1 MAEEYDGII
10 LGAGP
15 NGLTVA
21 AYLAKAGLKI
31 LLLEKRFEAGGGLAT
46 EQVTLP
52 GFLHNT
58 HAVYMPMVDY
68 APPLRDFDE
77 YLTKDY
83 DLEFVFPELVM
94 AMPFSDGSSLC
105 LYQDMDKTCASIAQ
119 FSQKDAE
126 TYRRVQ
132 TRFKELTDG
141 FLAPATYEMAKPAFE
156 QMIKLQAT
164 DVGREITEWT
174 EKTPLDIVNGLF
186 ENDRVR
192 TLFLYLSCMW
202 GLHYNLEGV
211 SYLVPL
217 LFNRA
222 VNYRLVVGGSHH
234 LAHLFTKVLY
244 RHGGMIISPVTVKRI
259 IIEDNAAT
267 GVELQDGTIY
277 RAKKFVASSLD
288 PYQTF
293 FKYVGESN
301 LDSNFVTRTKD
312 WKWEL
317 SSLFHVHLALAE
329 PPNFA
334 ASSKNPDINKAFI
347 IVLGYERQADLVKHY
362 DAIHAGELYA
372 GGFNCCFPSIHDP
385 KQAPSGRHTAL
396 ISLHA
401 PYNLKDGGAQHWY
414 RIREQEAT
422 RCVQLLGK
430 YAPNIN
436 DDSILWNYITTPL
449 DIENKFAD
457 MVQGSYKQGAYLPLQ
472 MGYLRPNEECSQ
484 YATPIKNLYVCG
496 ASTFPGG
503 LITFGPGYNAANRI
517 ADDLGIDRWWKEP
530 ECVTKAKQMGT
541 L

>member
-132 TRFKELTDG
+132 RRFKELTDG

-164 DVGREITEWT
+164 NVGREITEWT

-259 IIEDNAAT
+259 IIENNAAM
-267 GVELQDGTIY
+267 GVELQDGTVY

-347 IVLGYERQADLVKHY
+347 IVLGYESQAELVKHY

-401 PYNLKDGGAQHWY
+401 PSNLKDGGAQHWY

-436 DDSILWNYITTPL
+436 DDSILWHYITTPL

>member
-10 LGAGP
+10 IGAGP

-68 APPLRDFDE
+68 APPLKDFED

-83 DLEFVFPELVM
+83 DLEFAFPSLVM
-94 AMPFSDGSSLC
+94 CMPFADGSSLR
-105 LYQDMDKTCASIAQ
+105 LYQDVDKTCESIAE
-119 FSQKDAE
+119 FSKKDAE
-126 TYRRVQ
+126 TYRRIQ
-132 TRFKELTDG
+132 DRFRVLTED
-141 FLAPATYEMAKPAFE
+141 FLGPATYEEAKPAFE

-164 DVGREITEWT
+164 DVGREISQWT
-174 EKTPLDIVNGLF
+174 EKTPRGIVNELF
-186 ENDRVR
+186 EHDKVR

-222 VNYRLVVGGSHH
+222 TNYRLVVGGSHH

-244 RHGGMIISPVTVKRI
+244 RHGGMIISPVAVKRI
-259 IIEDNAAT
+259 VIENGAAV
-267 GVELQDGTIY
+267 GVELEDGTFY
-277 RAKKFVASSLD
+277 KASKFVASSLD

-293 FKYVGESN
+293 LKYVGEEN
-301 LDSNFVTRTKD
+301 LEGRFVTRTKD

-329 PPNFA
+329 APQFQA
-334 ASSKNPDINKAFI
+334 ATSCPDLRDALIT
-347 IVLGYERQADLVKHY
+347 IVGYENEESLVRHY
-362 DAIHAGELYA
+362 DAIHKGELYP
-372 GGFNCCFPSIHDP
+372 GGFNCSFPSMHDP
-385 KQAPSGRHTAL
+385 KQAPEGKHTGL

-401 PYNLKDGGAQHWY
+401 PYNLKDGGAEKWF
-414 RIREQEAT
+414 RIREQEAR
-422 RCVQLLGK
+422 RCVELLTK
-430 YAPNIN
+430 YAPNITEDN
-436 DDSILWNYITTPL
+436 ILWHYITTPL

-484 YATPIKNLYVCG
+484 YATPIRNLYVCG

-503 LITFGPGYNAANRI
+503 LITFGPGYNAANKI
-517 ADDLGIDRWWKEP
+517 AVDLGLDRWWGEP
-530 ECVTKAKQMGT
+530 ECIRKAKTRGT

>member
-68 APPLRDFDE
+68 APPLKDFDE

-94 AMPFSDGSSLC
+94 AMPFADGASLC

-132 TRFKELTDG
+132 TRFNQLTEA

-164 DVGREITEWT
+164 DIGREITEWT

-217 LFNRA
+217 MFNRA

-244 RHGGMIISPVTVKRI
+244 RHGGMIISPVAVKRI
-259 IIEDNAAT
+259 IVENNTAT
-267 GVELQDGTIY
+267 GVELQDGTMY

-301 LDSNFVTRTKD
+301 LESSFVTRTKD

-329 PPNFA
+329 APHFA
-334 ASSKNPDINKAFI
+334 AASRNPDINKAFI
-347 IVLGYERQADLVKHY
+347 TVLGYETQAELIKHY
-362 DAIHAGELYA
+362 DAIHAGELHA
-372 GGFNCCFPSIHDP
+372 AGFNCCFPSVHDP
-385 KQAPSGRHTAL
+385 KQAPQGRHTAL

-401 PYNLKDGGAQHWY
+401 PYNLKEGGAQQWY
-414 RIREQEAT
+414 RIREQEAD
-422 RCVQLLGK
+422 RCVKLLSK

-436 DDSILWNYITTPL
+436 DDTILWRYITTPL

-517 ADDLGIDRWWKEP
+517 ANDLGVDRWWKEP
-530 ECVTKAKQMGT
+530 ECVTKAREMGT

>member
-10 LGAGP
+10 IGAGP

-68 APPLRDFDE
+68 APPLKDFED

-83 DLEFVFPELVM
+83 DLKFAFPDLVM
-94 AMPFSDGSSLC
+94 CMPFADGSSLR
-105 LYQDMDKTCASIAQ
+105 LYQDVEKTCESIAE
-119 FSQKDAE
+119 FSKKDAE

-132 TRFKELTDG
+132 DRFRVLTED
-141 FLAPATYEMAKPAFE
+141 FLGPATYEEAKPAFE
-156 QMIKLQAT
+156 QMIKLQTT
-164 DVGREITEWT
+164 DVGREISQWT
-174 EKTPLDIVNGLF
+174 EKTPRGIVHELF
-186 ENDRVR
+186 ENDKVR

-202 GLHYNLEGV
+202 GLHYDLEGV

-222 VNYRLVVGGSHH
+222 ANYRLVVGGSHH

-244 RHGGMIISPVTVKRI
+244 RNGGMIISPVAVKRI
-259 IIEDNAAT
+259 AIENGAAT
-267 GVELQDGTIY
+267 GVELEDGTFY
-277 RAKKFVASSLD
+277 KASKFVASSLD

-293 FKYVGESN
+293 LKYVGAEH
-301 LDSNFVTRTKD
+301 LEDRFVTRTKD
-312 WKWEL
+312 WSWEL

-329 PPNFA
+329 APQFKA
-334 ASSKNPDINKAFI
+334 AESCSDLSQAFI
-347 IVLGYERQADLVKHY
+347 TVLGYENEESLVRHY
-362 DAIHAGELYA
+362 DAIHKGELYP
-372 GGFNCCFPSIHDP
+372 GGFNCSFPSLHDP
-385 KQAPSGRHTAL
+385 KQAPPGRHTGL

-401 PYNLKDGGAQHWY
+401 PYNLKDGGAENWF
-414 RIREQEAT
+414 RIRENEAK
-422 RCVQLLGK
+422 RCVDLLQQ
-430 YAPNIN
+430 YAPNIAGEN
-436 DDSILWNYITTPL
+436 ILWHYITTPL

-457 MVQGSYKQGAYLPLQ
+457 MVHGSYKQGAYLPLQ

-484 YATPIKNLYVCG
+484 HATPIKRLYVCG

-503 LITFGPGYNAANRI
+503 LITFGPGYNAANKI
-517 ADDLGIDRWWKEP
+517 AADLGLDRWWGEP
-530 ECVTKAKQMGT
+530 ECVRKAKARGT

>member
-1 MAEEYDGII
+1 MAEQYDGII

-68 APPLRDFDE
+68 APPLKDFDE

-83 DLEFVFPELVM
+83 DLEFVFPQLVM
-94 AMPFSDGSSLC
+94 AMPFADGSSLC
-105 LYQDMDKTCASIAQ
+105 LYQDVDKTCDSIAQ
-119 FSQKDAE
+119 FSKKDAE

-132 TRFKELTDG
+132 DRFRVLTED
-141 FLAPATYEMAKPAFE
+141 FLGPATYEMAKPAFE
-156 QMIKLQAT
+156 QMIKLQTT
-164 DVGREITEWT
+164 DVGREISEWT
-174 EKTPLDIVNGLF
+174 EKTPRGIVNELF

-202 GLHYNLEGV
+202 GLHYDLEGV

-259 IIEDNAAT
+259 VIENGKAT
-267 GVELQDGTIY
+267 GVELEDGTLY
-277 RAKKFVASSLD
+277 RAERFVASSLD

-293 FKYVGESN
+293 LKYVGENN
-301 LDSNFVTRTKD
+301 LEPSFVTRTKD

-317 SSLFHVHLALAE
+317 SSLFHVHLALDEA
-329 PPNFA
+329 PQFKA
-334 ASSKNPDINKAFI
+334 AQGNPDLNKALI
-347 IVLGYERQADLVKHY
+347 LVLGYESEEDLVRHY
-362 DAIHAGELYA
+362 DAIHAGELYP
-372 GGFNCCFPSIHDP
+372 GGFNCCFPSLHDP
-385 KQAPSGRHTAL
+385 KQAPIGQAHRADFAPRSLYIKGRWSPKLVQNPRERERPLCRAAAEITLPTSLTRTFSGTTLLPRWTSR
-396 ISLHA
+396 I
-401 PYNLKDGGAQHWY
+401 NLRTWSRVRTSKGL
-414 RIREQEAT
+414 T
-422 RCVQLLGK
+422 
-430 YAPNIN
+430 
-436 DDSILWNYITTPL
+436 
-449 DIENKFAD
+449 
-457 MVQGSYKQGAYLPLQ
+457 LPLQ

-517 ADDLGIDRWWKEP
+517 ADDLGH
-530 ECVTKAKQMGT
+530 
-541 L
+541 

>member
-10 LGAGP
+10 IGAGP

-68 APPLRDFDE
+68 APPLKDFED

-83 DLEFVFPELVM
+83 DLEFAFPPLVM
-94 AMPFSDGSSLC
+94 SMPFADGSSLR
-105 LYQDMDKTCASIAQ
+105 LYQDVEKTCESIGE
-119 FSQKDAE
+119 FSKKDAE

-132 TRFKELTDG
+132 DRFRVLTED
-141 FLAPATYEMAKPAFE
+141 FLGPATYEEAKPAFE
-156 QMIKLQAT
+156 QMIKLQT
-164 DVGREITEWT
+164 NDVGREISQWT
-174 EKTPLDIVNGLF
+174 EKTPRGIVHELF

-202 GLHYNLEGV
+202 GLHYDLEGV

-222 VNYRLVVGGSHH
+222 TNYRLVGGGSHH

-244 RHGGMIISPVTVKRI
+244 RHGGMIISPVAVKRI
-259 IIEDNAAT
+259 AIENGTAT
-267 GVELQDGTIY
+267 GVELEDGTFY
-277 RAKKFVASSLD
+277 KASKFVASSLD

-293 FKYVGESN
+293 LKYVGAEN
-301 LDSNFVTRTKD
+301 LDDRFVTRTKD
-312 WKWEL
+312 WTWEL
-317 SSLFHVHLALAE
+317 SSLFHVHLALTEAPQFKAAE
-329 PPNFA
+329 CC
-334 ASSKNPDINKAFI
+334 PDLNEALIT
-347 IVLGYERQADLVKHY
+347 VLGYETEESLVRHF
-362 DAIHAGELYA
+362 DAIHKGELYP
-372 GGFNCCFPSIHDP
+372 GGFNCSFPSIHDP
-385 KQAPSGRHTAL
+385 KQAPPGRHTGL

-401 PYNLKDGGAQHWY
+401 PYNLTDGGAQNWF
-414 RIREQEAT
+414 RIREKEAK
-422 RCVQLLGK
+422 RCVDLLRQ
-430 YAPNIN
+430 YVPNITDEN
-436 DDSILWNYITTPL
+436 ILWHYITTPL

-484 YATPIKNLYVCG
+484 HSTPIKKLYVCG

-503 LITFGPGYNAANRI
+503 LITFGPGYNAANKI
-517 ADDLGIDRWWKEP
+517 AVDLGIDRWWGEP
-530 ECVTKAKQMGT
+530 ECVRKAKARGT

>member
-1 MAEEYDGII
+1 MAEQYDGII

-68 APPLRDFDE
+68 APPLKDFDE

-83 DLEFVFPELVM
+83 DLEFVFPQLVM
-94 AMPFSDGSSLC
+94 AMPFADGSSLC
-105 LYQDMDKTCASIAQ
+105 LYQDVDKTCESIAQ
-119 FSQKDAE
+119 FSKKDAE

-132 TRFKELTDG
+132 DRFRVLTED
-141 FLAPATYEMAKPAFE
+141 FLGPATYEMAKPAFE
-156 QMIKLQAT
+156 QMIKLQTT
-164 DVGREITEWT
+164 DVGREISEWT
-174 EKTPLDIVNGLF
+174 EKTPRGIVNELF

-202 GLHYNLEGV
+202 GLHYDLEGV

-217 LFNRA
+217 MFNRA

-259 IIEDNAAT
+259 VIENGKAT
-267 GVELQDGTIY
+267 GVELEDGTLY
-277 RAKKFVASSLD
+277 KAERFVASSLD

-293 FKYVGESN
+293 FKYVGENN
-301 LDSNFVTRTKD
+301 LEPSFVTRTKD

-317 SSLFHVHLALAE
+317 SSLFHVHLALDEA
-329 PPNFA
+329 PQFKA
-334 ASSKNPDINKAFI
+334 AQGNPELNKAFI
-347 IVLGYERQADLVKHY
+347 LVLGYESQEDLVRHY
-362 DAIHAGELYA
+362 DAIHAGELYP
-372 GGFNCCFPSIHDP
+372 GGLNCCFPSLHDP
-385 KQAPSGRHTAL
+385 KQAPIGKHTGL

-401 PYNLKDGGAQHWY
+401 PYTLKDGGAQNWY
-414 RIREQEAT
+414 RIREKESA
-422 RCVQLLGK
+422 RCVELLRN
-430 YAPNIN
+430 YAPNIIGDN
-436 DDSILWNYITTPL
+436 ILWHYITSPL
-449 DIENKFAD
+449 DIENKFKD
-457 MVQGSYKQGAYLPLQ
+457 MVHGSYKQGAYLPLQ

-484 YATPIKNLYVCG
+484 YATPIKNLYMCG

-517 ADDLGIDRWWKEP
+517 ADDLGVERWWKEP
-530 ECVTKAKQMGT
+530 ECVTVGRARGT

>member
-1 MAEEYDGII
+1 M
-10 LGAGP
+10 
-15 NGLTVA
+15 
-21 AYLAKAGLKI
+21 
-31 LLLEKRFEAGGGLAT
+31 AT

-68 APPLRDFDE
+68 APPLKDFDE

-83 DLEFVFPELVM
+83 DLELVFPSLVM
-94 AMPFSDGSSLC
+94 AMPFADGSSLC
-105 LYQDMDKTCASIAQ
+105 LYQDVDKTCESIGQ
-119 FSQKDAE
+119 FSKKDAE
-126 TYRRVQ
+126 TYRRVHD
-132 TRFKELTDG
+132 RFRVLTED
-141 FLAPATYEMAKPAFE
+141 FLGPATYEMAKPAFE
-156 QMIKLQAT
+156 QMIKLQTT
-164 DVGREITEWT
+164 DVGREISEWT
-174 EKTPLDIVNGLF
+174 EKTPRGIVNELF

-202 GLHYNLEGV
+202 GLHYDLEGV

-259 IIEDNAAT
+259 VIEDGTAK
-267 GVELQDGTIY
+267 GVELDDGTFY
-277 RAKKFVASSLD
+277 TARKFVASSLD

-293 FKYVGESN
+293 FKYVGQEN
-301 LDSNFVTRTKD
+301 LDSSFVTRTKD

-317 SSLFHVHLALAE
+317 SSLFHVHMALDE
-329 PPNFA
+329 TPTFKA
-334 ASSKNPDINKAFI
+334 AQGNPDLDRAFI
-347 IVLGYERQADLVKHY
+347 VVLGYESQESLVKHY
-362 DAIHAGELYA
+362 DAIHAGELFP
-372 GGFNCCFPSIHDP
+372 GGLNCCFPSLHDP
-385 KQAPSGRHTAL
+385 KQAPPGKHTGL

-401 PYNLKDGGAQHWY
+401 PYNLKDGGAQNWF
-414 RIREQEAT
+414 RIREREAA
-422 RCVQLLGK
+422 RCVKLVGE
-430 YAPNIN
+430 YASNVSGEN
-436 DDSILWNYITTPL
+436 ILWHYITTPL
-449 DIENKFAD
+449 DIENKFLD

-517 ADDLGIDRWWKEP
+517 ADDLGVERWWKEP
-530 ECVTKAKQMGT
+530 ECVTKARARGT